1 MIRWYPTRR
10 LMGKTDRMR
19 ASRSR
24 GLASLRLAAVPVALT
39 LLAGF
44 WSGAATAA
52 PAHPLAMVRL
62 VGAGTSIPSGAT
74 VVGATDPASTVEAEV
89 VLRPRDPAALDA
101 FVRSVSTPGSPQFR
115 RYLPRGR
122 FGAVFGPDAATVT
135 AARDWLSST
144 GLVVGPTA
152 PDGLFIP
159 VSGSATEVERS
170 FSVSLVQARL
180 RNGSVTRVGLGDP
193 EVPAALAG
201 DIQGVIGLSDASLL
215 HPQIVLGGGG
225 ASTARPP
232 AAASPRSGAHPLQVG
247 PSPCPEASQVASA
260 FNGWTANQL
269 ASTYGLSTLYGGGR
283 SGAGQTVGVYELE
296 SYDPSDIQTYESCYG
311 LGVPVTDVTVDGG
324 AGPPTEDGE
333 AALDIEMVAGLAPSS
348 SVLVYTGPQVGTGPI
363 DTYAAMV
370 DADAAKVLSTSWGEC
385 EADMDPSDQAAET
398 ALFAQAATQGQTVL
412 AASGDSGSSDCFDVL
427 HPAGSQ
433 TLAVDDPADQ
443 PDVTGVGGTSLTA
456 ANSNAPSE
464 SVWNNWDASSMT
476 GGAGGG
482 GNSTVFVAPFWQQV
496 PGAEIPDTV
505 RTCGPHADQQCREV
519 PDVAASADPDHGVV
533 IFFDGHWSP
542 VGGTSAAAPLWA
554 GLLADTNQGCNT
566 PAGLLGPELYQSG
579 AASSENDITT
589 GSNSIF
595 PGMTGGLFDAHVGYD
610 LASGWGSPRAASLLG
625 LFSGAAAGCPAV
637 TGLSPSSGKAS
648 GGQTVVVNGSGF
660 GTGTPTVRFGGTA
673 ATVVSHT
680 PSSLTVT
687 TPDVVT
693 GQQSVVTVTTTG
705 PAAGTSAAVPSSTFT
720 FISPRVT
727 SVIPIKGPT
736 TGGGQVTIAGSD
748 FGGATSVRFGTS
760 AAGSF
765 TVTSP
770 GSIVATVPAGPAG
783 GATVDVSVT
792 SPDGTS
798 PQVGSDRYIYALPGY
813 WLVASDGGIFDFGHA
828 GFYGSTGNLTLNQ
841 PVVGMAA
848 TPDGKG
854 YWLVAS
860 DGGIFA
866 YGDAGFYGSTGN
878 LTLNRPVVGMAAT
891 PDGKGYWL
899 VASDGGIFAYGD
911 AGFHGS
917 TGGITLNRPVVGM
930 ASTPDGKGYWLVAS
944 DGGIFAF
951 GDAGFH
957 GSTGNLILNRP
968 VVGTASTPDGKGYW
982 LVASDGGIFAFGDAG
997 FYGSTGNLT
1006 LNRPVVGMAPSLTG
1020 KGYWLVASDG
1030 GIFAYG
1036 DARFFG
1042 STGGITLNR
1051 PVVGMTST

>member
-1 MIRWYPTRR
+1 
-10 LMGKTDRMR
+10 MGETERMR
-19 ASRSR
+19 ASRVR
-24 GLASLRLAAVPVALT
+24 GLALRRLVVVPVALT
-39 LLAGF
+39 LAAAV
-44 WSGAATAA
+44 WSGAATAT

-62 VGAGTSIPSGAT
+62 AGAGTGVPSGAT
-74 VVGATDPASTVEAEV
+74 VVGPTDPASAVEAEV
-89 VLRPRDPAALDA
+89 VLRPRDPAALEA
-101 FVRSVSTPGSPQFR
+101 FVRSASTPGSPQFR
-115 RYLPRGR
+115 RYLRRGQ

-135 AARDWLSST
+135 ATRDWLSST

-152 PDGLFIP
+152 SDGLFIP
-159 VSGSATEVERS
+159 VSGPAAEVERT
-170 FSVSLVQARL
+170 FSVPLVQARL
-180 RNGSVTRVGLGDP
+180 RTGSVTRVGLGDP
-193 EVPAALAG
+193 EVPAALAAG
-201 DIQGVIGLSDASLL
+201 IQGVIGLSDAPLL
-215 HPQIVLGGGG
+215 HPQIVTGGGG
-225 ASTARPP
+225 ATAGPAP
-232 AAASPRSGAHPLQVG
+232 AAASPRLGTHPFQVG
-247 PSPCPEASQVASA
+247 PSPCPEARGVASA
-260 FNGWTANQL
+260 YDGWTANQL
-269 ASTYGLSTLYGGGR
+269 ASTYGLSTLYGEGR

-324 AGPPTEDGE
+324 AGPPIEDGE

-363 DTYAAMV
+363 DTYEAMV
-370 DADAAKVLSTSWGEC
+370 NDDAAKVLSTSWGQC
-385 EADMDPSDQAAET
+385 EPDMDPTDQAAET
-398 ALFAQAATQGQTVL
+398 MLFAQAATQGQTVL
-412 AASGDSGSSDCFDVL
+412 AASGDSGSSDCYDVR
-427 HPAGSQ
+427 AGSGA
-433 TLAVDDPADQ
+433 TGLAVDDPADQ

-456 ANSNAPSE
+456 ANPNAPTE
-464 SVWNNWDASSMT
+464 SVWNNVNTS

-482 GNSTVFVAPFWQQV
+482 GNSNSTVFAAPSWQQV
-496 PGAEIPDTV
+496 PGAQIPDTV
-505 RTCGPHADQQCREV
+505 DTCGLHANQQCREV
-519 PDVAASADPDHGVV
+519 PDVAASADPNHGAVV
-533 IFFDGHWSP
+533 FFDGRWSP
-542 VGGTSAAAPLWA
+542 VGGTSASAPLWA
-554 GLLADTNQGCNT
+554 ALVADTNQGCNT
-566 PAGLLGPELYQSG
+566 PAGLLGPKLYSAG
-579 AASSENDITT
+579 AASSFNDIVPP
-589 GSNSIF
+589 GDNSLF
-595 PGMTGGLFDAHVGYD
+595 PGTVGTDFLARPGYD

-625 LFSGAAAGCPAV
+625 LFSGSAAGCPAV
-637 TGLSPSSGKAS
+637 TALSPSSGKAT
-648 GGQTVVVNGSGF
+648 GGQTVVVDGSGF
-660 GTGTPTVRFGGTA
+660 GTGTPTVRFGGA
-673 ATVVSHT
+673 NASVIAHT
-680 PSSLTVT
+680 PTSVTVT

-693 GQQSVVTVTTTG
+693 GQQSAVTVTTTG

-720 FISPRVT
+720 FISPLVS
-727 SVIPIKGPT
+727 SVVPVKGPT
-736 TGGGQVTIAGSD
+736 TGGGRVTITGSD
-748 FGGATSVRFGTS
+748 FGGATSVRFGS
-760 AAGSF
+760 VPAAAF

-798 PQVGSDRYIYALPGY
+798 PQVSSDRYLYALPGY

-828 GFYGSTGNLTLNQ
+828 SFYGSTGSLTLNR

-878 LTLNRPVVGMAAT
+878 LTLNQPVVGMAAT
-891 PDGKGYWL
+891 PDG
-899 VASDGGIFAYGD
+899 
-911 AGFHGS
+911 
-917 TGGITLNRPVVGM
+917 R
-930 ASTPDGKGYWLVAS
+930 GYWLVAS

-957 GSTGNLILNRP
+957 GSTGAITLNRP
-968 VVGTASTPDGKGYW
+968 VVGIAATPDGRGYW

-997 FYGSTGNLT
+997 FHGSTGAITLNRPVVGMAATPDGRGYWLVASDGGIFAYGDAGFYGSTGDLT

-1020 KGYWLVASDG
+1020 TGYWLVASDG

-1042 STGGITLNR
+1042 STGGISLNR

>member
-1 MIRWYPTRR
+1 
-10 LMGKTDRMR
+10 MGKTDRMR

-24 GLASLRLAAVPVALT
+24 GLASGRPLAVPVALT
-39 LLAGF
+39 LALALVAAF
-44 WSGAATAA
+44 WSGPATAA
-52 PAHPLAMVRL
+52 PDQPLAMVRL
-62 VGAGTSIPSGAT
+62 VGAGTSVPSGAT
-74 VVGATDPASTVEAEV
+74 VVGPTDPASTVQAEV

-101 FVRSVSTPGSPQFR
+101 FVRSVSTPGTPQFR
-115 RYLPRGR
+115 RYLRRGQ

-135 AARDWLSST
+135 ATRDWLSST

-152 PDGLFIP
+152 SDGLFIP
-159 VSGSATEVERS
+159 VSGPAAEMERT
-170 FSVSLVQARL
+170 FSVPLVQARL
-180 RNGSVTRVGLGDP
+180 RTGSVTRVGLGNP
-193 EVPAALAG
+193 EVPAALARG
-201 DIQGVIGLSDASLL
+201 IQGVIGLSDASLL
-215 HPQIVLGGGG
+215 HPQIVLGRGG
-225 ASTARPP
+225 ASAGAAP
-232 AAASPRSGAHPLQVG
+232 AAASPRLGSRPSQVG
-247 PSPCPEASQVASA
+247 PSPCAEASAVAGA
-260 FNGWTANQL
+260 YGGWTANQL
-269 ASTYGLSTLYGGGR
+269 ASTYGLSTLYGEGR
-283 SGAGQTVGVYELE
+283 SAAGQTVGIYELE
-296 SYDPSDIQTYESCYG
+296 SYQASDIQTYESCYG

-324 AGPPTEDGE
+324 AGPPIEDGE

-348 SVLVYTGPQVGTGPI
+348 SVLVYTGPQGGTGPI
-363 DTYAAMV
+363 DTYRAMV
-370 DADAAKVLSTSWGEC
+370 DDDAAKVLSTSWGEC
-385 EADMDPSDQAAET
+385 EPDMDPTDQSAET

-412 AASGDSGSSDCFDVL
+412 AASGDSGSSDCYDVQMQS
-427 HPAGSQ
+427 GSHN
-433 TLAVDDPADQ
+433 LAVDDPADQ

-456 ANSNAPSE
+456 ANPNAPTE
-464 SVWNNWDASSMT
+464 SVWNDGTS
-476 GGAGGG
+476 GAGGG
-482 GNSTVFVAPFWQQV
+482 GNSTVFPAPMYQQV
-496 PGAEIPDTV
+496 PGAEISDTV
-505 RTCGPHADQQCREV
+505 RTCGPHSNEQCREI
-519 PDVAASADPDHGVV
+519 PDVAASADPGHGVV
-533 IFFDGHWSP
+533 IFMDGVWVP

-554 GLLADTNQGCNT
+554 ALVADTNQGCST

-579 AASSENDITT
+579 AASSVNDITS

-595 PGMTGGLFDAHVGYD
+595 VAGDFPARVGYD

-625 LFSGAAAGCPAV
+625 LFSGSAAGCPAV

-648 GGQTVVVNGSGF
+648 GGQTVVVSGSGF
-660 GTGTPTVRFGGTA
+660 GTGAPTVRFGGA
-673 ATVVSHT
+673 NATVVAHT
-680 PSSLTVT
+680 PTAVTVT

-693 GQQSVVTVTTTG
+693 GQQSAVTVTTTTG
-705 PAAGTSAAVPSSTFT
+705 PAAGTSAAVPSSIFT
-720 FISPRVT
+720 FISPRVS

-736 TGGGQVTIAGSD
+736 TGGGRVTIAGSD
-748 FGGATSVRFGTS
+748 FGGATSVRFGTNP
-760 AAGSF
+760 AAF
-765 TVTSP
+765 TVTSA
-770 GSIVATVPAGPAG
+770 GSIVATVPAGPGG
-783 GATVDVSVT
+783 GATVDVSVS

-798 PQVGSDRYIYALPGY
+798 PEVSADRYIYALPGY

-828 GFYGSTGNLTLNQ
+828 GFYGSTGNLILNR

-878 LTLNRPVVGMAAT
+878 LILNQPVVGMAATPDGKGYWLVASDGGIFAFGDAAFHGSTGNLVLNRPVVGMAAT

-899 VASDGGIFAYGD
+899 VASDGGIFAFGD
-911 AGFHGS
+911 AAFHGS
-917 TGGITLNRPVVGM
+917 TGGTTLNRPVVGM
-930 ASTPDGKGYWLVAS
+930 AA
-944 DGGIFAF
+944 
-951 GDAGFH
+951 
-957 GSTGNLILNRP
+957 
-968 VVGTASTPDGKGYW
+968 TPDGKGYW

-997 FYGSTGNLT
+997 FYGSTGNLI